1 MAAGA
6 LAHHRTFGQIF
17 GVPIVLAILTAAGLL
32 SALLGDGVWNALS
45 WLALGILLVVIAWY
59 AGRPARPAVAASGLA
74 ASESPRAASRKRRAM
89 SRRKGARS

>member
-17 GVPIVLAILTAAGLL
+17 GVPILLAITTAAGLL

-45 WLALGILLVVIAWY
+45 WLALGIPLVIVAWY
-59 AGRPARPAVAASGLA
+59 AGRSARRASSSSSA
-74 ASESPRAASRKRRAM
+74 TSELPRVVPRRKRTI